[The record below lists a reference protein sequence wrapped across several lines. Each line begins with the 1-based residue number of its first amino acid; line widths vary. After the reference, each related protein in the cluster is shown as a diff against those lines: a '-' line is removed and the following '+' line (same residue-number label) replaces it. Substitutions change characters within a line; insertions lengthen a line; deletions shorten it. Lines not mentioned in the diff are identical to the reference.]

1 MSGRGYQGCDALTPA
16 LCFSLRA
23 RDLDLGLRVPHLCE
37 SGGRFRPDLLILI
50 RVTMRPKT
58 LAQIL
63 LLASVGVAVS
73 IAARAQTPAS
83 TAIPASPASRLNPGG
98 RLADPEPASQA
109 GFPHDLYRWVLPD
122 DNLERPPAKIALGR
136 ALFFDRRLSADDKE
150 SCSTC
155 HDPEKGFTDQL
166 PTSMGIHNQFGKR
179 NAPTIVNATFNI
191 LQFWDGRE
199 PTLEEQ
205 ARRPILN
212 PIEMGMPDEKSVV
225 DKLTAAP
232 EYQKAFV
239 EVFGHPPNYD
249 DMVKAIASFER
260 TQVAFDS
267 SFDKFMAGDDKALTE
282 QQQHGW
288 SLFNGKGRCMSC
300 HGVNPVQ
307 PMFSD
312 NRFHNI
318 GVSAHNQDFVGLARN
333 ALKVIAGGGN
343 AAEQIDQLA
352 IQTDMSELGRFLVTK
367 EPHDIGAF
375 RTMGLRNLLVTEPYF
390 HDGSQATLWDTID
403 HYNKGG
409 VQNPYLD
416 GGIVPLGLSEPEID
430 DLVAFLKSLTSPRYA
445 DAAEHEY
452 AAQLARAKTDRPQ
465 RDVDA
470 AMGLKGRNGPGLAG
484 PFGDIGP
491 GPDQMQENPALLGG
505 D

>member
-83 TAIPASPASRLNPGG
+83 TAIPASPAPRLNPGG

-260 TQVAFDS
+260 TQVAFD
-267 SFDKFMAGDDKALTE
+267 
-282 QQQHGW
+282 
-288 SLFNGKGRCMSC
+288 
-300 HGVNPVQ
+300 
-307 PMFSD
+307 
-312 NRFHNI
+312 
-318 GVSAHNQDFVGLARN
+318 
-333 ALKVIAGGGN
+333 
-343 AAEQIDQLA
+343 
-352 IQTDMSELGRFLVTK
+352 
-367 EPHDIGAF
+367 
-375 RTMGLRNLLVTEPYF
+375 
-390 HDGSQATLWDTID
+390 
-403 HYNKGG
+403 
-409 VQNPYLD
+409 
-416 GGIVPLGLSEPEID
+416 
-430 DLVAFLKSLTSPRYA
+430 
-445 DAAEHEY
+445 
-452 AAQLARAKTDRPQ
+452 
-465 RDVDA
+465 
-470 AMGLKGRNGPGLAG
+470 
-484 PFGDIGP
+484 
-491 GPDQMQENPALLGG
+491 
-505 D
+505 

>member
-1 MSGRGYQGCDALTPA
+1 
-16 LCFSLRA
+16 
-23 RDLDLGLRVPHLCE
+23 
-37 SGGRFRPDLLILI
+37 
-50 RVTMRPKT
+50 MRPKYV
-58 LAQIL
+58 ARIL
-63 LLASVGVAVS
+63 FLASVAL
-73 IAARAQTPAS
+73 AAPMLAHAQPSPES
-83 TAIPASPASRLNPGG
+83 TAAGLGVKDGG
-98 RLADPEPASQA
+98 RMADPEPANQA
-109 GFPHDLYRWVLPD
+109 GFPHDLYRWVLPP

-150 SCSTC
+150 SCETC

-179 NAPTIVNATFNI
+179 NAPTIINATFNI

-199 PTLEEQ
+199 PTLEDQ
-205 ARRPILN
+205 AKRPILN
-212 PIEMGMPDEKSVV
+212 PIEMGMPDEKTVV
-225 DKLTAAP
+225 DKLKAAP
-232 EYQKAFV
+232 EYQKAFM
-239 EVFGHPPNYD
+239 EVFGHPPNYN
-249 DMVKAIASFER
+249 DMAKAITSFER

-267 SFDKFMAGDDKALTE
+267 PFDKFMEGDSKALDE
-282 QQQHGW
+282 QQTRGW
-288 SLFNGKGRCMSC
+288 SIFNGKGRCMSC

-318 GVSAHNQDFVGLARN
+318 GVSAHNKDFVGLARQG
-333 ALKVIAGGGN
+333 LKIIEQGGG
-343 AAEQIDQLA
+343 AEQIDQLA

-367 EPHDIGAF
+367 QPHDIGAF
-375 RTMGLRNLLVTEPYF
+375 RTMSLRNLLVTEPYF

-416 GGIVPLGLSEPEID
+416 GGIVPLGLSEQEID

-445 DAAEHEY
+445 EASEHEF
-452 AAQLARAKTDRPQ
+452 AAQLARSKTDRPQ

-470 AMGLKGRNGPGLAG
+470 AMGLKGRTDPNLSG

-491 GPDQMQENPALLGG
+491 GQDEMKEDPALLGG
-505 D
+505 F

>member
-1 MSGRGYQGCDALTPA
+1 MARADTASPKATQAQPHSTASGAPGAANAAASQVVATPA
-16 LCFSLRA
+16 VM
-23 RDLDLGLRVPHLCE
+23 LGADD
-37 SGGRFRPDLLILI
+37 GGA
-50 RVTMRPKT
+50 M
-58 LAQIL
+58 
-63 LLASVGVAVS
+63 
-73 IAARAQTPAS
+73 
-83 TAIPASPASRLNPGG
+83 
-98 RLADPEPASQA
+98 ADPEPAKQA
-109 GFPHDLYRWVLPD
+109 GFPHDLYRWVLPT

-166 PTSMGIHNQFGKR
+166 PTAMGIHNQFGKR
-179 NAPTIVNATFNI
+179 NAPTIINATFNI

-199 PTLEEQ
+199 PNLEDQ
-205 ARRPILN
+205 AKRPILN

-225 DKLTAAP
+225 AKIAAAP
-232 EYQKAFV
+232 EYQKAFM
-239 EVFGHPPNYD
+239 EVFAHPPNYA
-249 DMVKAIASFER
+249 DMTRALAAFER

-267 SFDKFMAGDDKALTE
+267 PFDKFMEGDEQALTE
-282 QQQHGW
+282 QQKHGW
-288 SLFNGKGRCMSC
+288 SIFNGKGRCLSC
-300 HGVNPVQ
+300 HGISAVQ
-307 PMFSD
+307 PMFTD

-318 GVSAHNQDFVGLARN
+318 GVSAHNKDFVALARKGLQIL
-333 ALKVIAGGGN
+333 AEGGS
-343 AAEQIDQLA
+343 AEQIDQLA
-352 IQTDMSELGRFLVTK
+352 IQSDMSELGRFLITK
-367 EPHDIGAF
+367 QPHDIGAF

-452 AAQLARAKTDRPQ
+452 AEQLARSKTDRPQ

-470 AMGLKGRNGPGLAG
+470 AMGAKGRTDPKLSG

-491 GPDQMQENPALLGG
+491 DMDQMKEDPALLGG
-505 D
+505 N

>member
-1 MSGRGYQGCDALTPA
+1 
-16 LCFSLRA
+16 
-23 RDLDLGLRVPHLCE
+23 
-37 SGGRFRPDLLILI
+37 
-50 RVTMRPKT
+50 MRPKYV
-58 LAQIL
+58 ARIL
-63 LLASVGVAVS
+63 FLASVAL
-73 IAARAQTPAS
+73 AAPMLAHAQP
-83 TAIPASPASRLNPGG
+83 SPENAAATLGINDGG
-98 RLADPEPASQA
+98 RMADPEPANQA
-109 GFPHDLYRWVLPD
+109 GFPHDLYRWVLPP

-150 SCSTC
+150 SCETC

-179 NAPTIVNATFNI
+179 NAPTIINATFNI

-205 ARRPILN
+205 AKRPILN
-212 PIEMGMPDEKSVV
+212 PIEMGMPDEKTVV
-225 DKLTAAP
+225 DKLKAAP
-232 EYQKAFV
+232 EYQKAFM
-239 EVFGHPPNYD
+239 EVFGHPPNYN
-249 DMVKAIASFER
+249 DMAKAIASFER

-267 SFDKFMAGDDKALTE
+267 PFDKFMEGDSKALDE
-282 QQQHGW
+282 PQKRGW
-288 SLFNGKGRCMSC
+288 SIFNGKGRCMSC

-318 GVSAHNQDFVGLARN
+318 GVSAHNKDFVGLARKG
-333 ALKVIAGGGN
+333 LKIIEQGGG
-343 AAEQIDQLA
+343 AEQIDQLA

-367 EPHDIGAF
+367 QPHDIGAF
-375 RTMGLRNLLVTEPYF
+375 RTMSLRNLLVTEPYF

-416 GGIVPLGLSEPEID
+416 GGIVPLGLSEQEID

-452 AAQLARAKTDRPQ
+452 AAQLARSKTDRPQ

-470 AMGLKGRNGPGLAG
+470 AMGLKGRTDPNLSG

-491 GPDQMQENPALLGG
+491 GQDEMKEDPALLGG
-505 D
+505 F

>member
-1 MSGRGYQGCDALTPA
+1 MMPSKYLARILLIASVGLATSNLARAETASEPLTPA
-16 LCFSLRA
+16 
-23 RDLDLGLRVPHLCE
+23 P
-37 SGGRFRPDLLILI
+37 
-50 RVTMRPKT
+50 
-58 LAQIL
+58 Q
-63 LLASVGVAVS
+63 ASKAEASAAALPSPAAASS
-73 IAARAQTPAS
+73 IAALGADD
-83 TAIPASPASRLNPGG
+83 GG
-98 RLADPEPASQA
+98 RLADPEPAKQA
-109 GFPHDLYRWVLPD
+109 GFPHDLYRWVLPA
-122 DNLERPPAKIALGR
+122 DNLERPPEKIGLGR
-136 ALFFDRRLSADDKE
+136 ALFFDRRLSADNKE

-166 PTSMGIHNQFGKR
+166 PTAMGIHNQFGQR
-179 NAPTIVNATFNI
+179 NAPTIINATFNI

-199 PTLEEQ
+199 PTLEDQ

-212 PIEMGMPDEKSVV
+212 PIEMGMPDEKTLV
-225 DKLTAAP
+225 DKLKTAP
-232 EYQKAFV
+232 EYQKAFM
-239 EVFGHPPNYD
+239 EVFGHPPNFD
-249 DMVKAIASFER
+249 DMTKALAAFER

-267 SFDKFMAGDDKALTE
+267 PFDKFVEGDEQALTE

-288 SLFNGKGRCMSC
+288 SLFNGKGRCLSC

-318 GVSAHNQDFVGLARN
+318 GVSAHNKNFVELARK
-333 ALKVIAGGGN
+333 ALRVSAEGGG
-343 AAEQIDQLA
+343 AAQIDQLA
-352 IQTDMSELGRFLVTK
+352 IQTDMSELGRFLITK

-416 GGIVPLGLSEPEID
+416 GGIVPLGLSEQEID

-452 AAQLARAKTDRPQ
+452 AAQLARSKTDRPQ

-470 AMGLKGRNGPGLAG
+470 AMGTTGRIDPKLSG

-491 GPDQMQENPALLGG
+491 GEDQMREDPALLGG

>member
-1 MSGRGYQGCDALTPA
+1 MRSKYV
-16 LCFSLRA
+16 A
-23 RDLDLGLRVPHLCE
+23 RI
-37 SGGRFRPDLLILI
+37 LLI
-50 RVTMRPKT
+50 
-58 LAQIL
+58 
-63 LLASVGVAVS
+63 ASVGL
-73 IAARAQTPAS
+73 AASMMAQAETASEQATPAPQAS
-83 TAIPASPASRLNPGG
+83 KSAAPPSPAAAASSATLGANDGG
-98 RLADPEPASQA
+98 SLADPEPAKQA
-109 GFPHDLYRWVLPD
+109 GFPHDLYRWVLPTE
-122 DNLERPPAKIALGR
+122 NLERPPEKIGLGR

-166 PTSMGIHNQFGKR
+166 PTAMGIHNQFGKR
-179 NAPTIVNATFNI
+179 NAPTIINATFNI

-199 PTLEEQ
+199 PTLEDQ
-205 ARRPILN
+205 AKRPILN
-212 PIEMGMPDEKSVV
+212 PIEMGMPNEKTVV
-225 DKLTAAP
+225 DKLKAAP
-232 EYQKAFV
+232 EYQKAFM

-249 DMVKAIASFER
+249 DMTKAIAAFER
-260 TQVAFDS
+260 TQVAFDAP
-267 SFDKFMAGDDKALTE
+267 FDKFMEGDDQALTA
-282 QQQHGW
+282 QQKHGW
-288 SLFNGKGRCMSC
+288 SLFNGKGRCVSC
-300 HGVNPVQ
+300 HGVSPVQ

-318 GVSAHNQDFVGLARN
+318 GVSAHNKNFVELARK
-333 ALKVIAGGGN
+333 ALQLIAGGGGG
-343 AAEQIDQLA
+343 EQIDQLA
-352 IQTDMSELGRFLVTK
+352 IQTDLSELGRFLVTK

-375 RTMGLRNLLVTEPYF
+375 RTMSLRNLLVTEPYF

-452 AAQLARAKTDRPQ
+452 AAQLARSKTDRPQ

-470 AMGLKGRNGPGLAG
+470 AMGIKGRIDPNLSG

-491 GPDQMQENPALLGG
+491 GEDQMKEDPAQIGG

>member
-1 MSGRGYQGCDALTPA
+1 
-16 LCFSLRA
+16 
-23 RDLDLGLRVPHLCE
+23 
-37 SGGRFRPDLLILI
+37 
-50 RVTMRPKT
+50 MRPKF
-58 LAQIL
+58 LVLIL
-63 LLASVGVAVS
+63 FSASVGMASGVP
-73 IAARAQTPAS
+73 ARAQT
-83 TAIPASPASRLNPGG
+83 SPAPGTLG
-98 RLADPEPASQA
+98 ATDGGKMADPEPAAQA
-109 GFPHDLYRWVLPD
+109 GFPHDLYRWVLPPN
-122 DNLERPPAKIALGR
+122 NLERPPEKIGLGR

-150 SCSTC
+150 SCETC

-179 NAPTIVNATFNI
+179 NAPTIVNANFNI

-205 ARRPILN
+205 AKRPILN
-212 PIEMGMPDEKSVV
+212 PVEMGMPDEKTVV
-225 DKLTAAP
+225 DKLKGIP
-232 EYQKAFV
+232 EYRKAFM
-239 EVFGHPPNYD
+239 EVFGHPPNYE
-249 DMVKAIASFER
+249 DMVKAIASYER

-267 SFDKFMAGDDKALTE
+267 PFDKFMDGDQKALTE
-282 QQQHGW
+282 QQQRGW
-288 SLFNGKGRCMSC
+288 SIFNGKGRCMSC

-318 GVSAHNQDFVGLARN
+318 GVSAHNKDFVGLARKG
-333 ALKVIAGGGN
+333 LKIISEGGN
-343 AAEQIDQLA
+343 GAEKIDELA

-367 EPHDIGAF
+367 QPHDIGAF

-416 GGIVPLGLSEPEID
+416 GGIVPLGLSEQQID
-430 DLVAFLKSLTSPRYA
+430 DLVAFLESLTSPRYA

-452 AAQLARAKTDRPQ
+452 AAQLARSKTDRPQ

-470 AMGLKGRNGPGLAG
+470 AMGLKGRNDPNLSG

-491 GPDQMQENPALLGG
+491 EQDQMKENPALIGG
-505 D
+505 F

>member
-1 MSGRGYQGCDALTPA
+1 MRPKLVARILFIASIALSA
-16 LCFSLRA
+16 S
-23 RDLDLGLRVPHLCE
+23 
-37 SGGRFRPDLLILI
+37 ILAQAQNPSEKPKPEA
-50 RVTMRPKT
+50 PKT
-58 LAQIL
+58 LASAA
-63 LLASVGVAVS
+63 ASATTASSAVAS
-73 IAARAQTPAS
+73 PIAATTPPGA
-83 TAIPASPASRLNPGG
+83 ADGG
-98 RLADPEPASQA
+98 RMADPEPSDQV
-109 GFPHDLYRWVLPD
+109 GFPHDLYRWVLPG
-122 DNLERPPAKIALGR
+122 DNPEQPPEKIALGR
-136 ALFFDRRLSADDKE
+136 TLFFDRRLSADDKE

-205 ARRPILN
+205 AKRPILN
-212 PIEMGMPDEKSVV
+212 PIEMGAPDEKTVV
-225 DKLTAAP
+225 AKLKAAP
-232 EYQKAFV
+232 EYQKAFM
-239 EVFGHPPNYD
+239 EVFGHPPNYT

-267 SFDKFMAGDDKALTE
+267 PFDKFMAGDDKALSE
-282 QQQHGW
+282 QQKRGW
-288 SLFNGKGRCMSC
+288 SIFNGKGRCMSC

-318 GVSAHNQDFVGLARN
+318 GVSAHNKDFVGLARKG
-333 ALKVIAGGGN
+333 LKIIAEGGK
-343 AAEQIDQLA
+343 ASEQIDKLA

-367 EPHDIGAF
+367 QPHDIGAF

-416 GGIVPLGLSEPEID
+416 GGIVPLGLSEQQID
-430 DLVAFLKSLTSPRYA
+430 DLVGFLKSLTSPRYA
-445 DAAEHEY
+445 DGAEHEF
-452 AAQLARAKTDRPQ
+452 AAQLARSKTDRPQ

-470 AMGLKGRNGPGLAG
+470 AMGLKGRNDPNLSG

-491 GPDQMQENPALLGG
+491 EQDQMKEDPALIGG

>member
-1 MSGRGYQGCDALTPA
+1 MRLKHLT
-16 LCFSLRA
+16 R
-23 RDLDLGLRVPHLCE
+23 
-37 SGGRFRPDLLILI
+37 
-50 RVTMRPKT
+50 
-58 LAQIL
+58 IL
-63 LLASVGVAVS
+63 LLASVALAAS
-73 IAARAQTPAS
+73 IPARAQSPAPS
-83 TAIPASPASRLNPGG
+83 ASPALDINAGG
-98 RLADPEPASQA
+98 KLADPEPANQA

-122 DNLERPPAKIALGR
+122 DNLERPAAKIALGR

-179 NAPTIVNATFNI
+179 NAPTIVNANFNI

-205 ARRPILN
+205 AKRPILN
-212 PIEMGMPDEKSVV
+212 PIEMGMPDEKSVIA
-225 DKLTAAP
+225 KLNAAP

-267 SFDKFMAGDDKALTE
+267 PFDKFMAGDDKALTE
-282 QQQHGW
+282 QQQRGW
-288 SLFNGKGRCMSC
+288 SIFNGKGRCMAC

-318 GVSAHNQDFVGLARN
+318 GVSAHNKDFVGLARN

-367 EPHDIGAF
+367 QPHDIGAF

-452 AAQLARAKTDRPQ
+452 AAQLARSRTDRPQ

-470 AMGLKGRNGPGLAG
+470 AMGTKGRNDPNLSG

-491 GPDQMQENPALLGG
+491 DQDQMQENPALLGG
-505 D
+505 Y

>member
-1 MSGRGYQGCDALTPA
+1 MLAQAQTASEKPKSEAPKISQSAAATITSSASALASPVAAATPA
-16 LCFSLRA
+16 VTPSA
-23 RDLDLGLRVPHLCE
+23 AD
-37 SGGRFRPDLLILI
+37 GGK
-50 RVTMRPKT
+50 M
-58 LAQIL
+58 
-63 LLASVGVAVS
+63 
-73 IAARAQTPAS
+73 
-83 TAIPASPASRLNPGG
+83 
-98 RLADPEPASQA
+98 ADPEPADQA
-109 GFPHDLYRWVLPD
+109 GFPHDLYRWVLPA
-122 DNLERPPAKIALGR
+122 DNLERPPEKISLGR
-136 ALFFDRRLSADDKE
+136 TLFFDRRLSADDKE

-179 NAPTIVNATFNI
+179 NAPTIVNATFNV

-205 ARRPILN
+205 AKRPILN
-212 PIEMGMPDEKSVV
+212 PIEMGASDEKAVV
-225 DKLTAAP
+225 EKLKAAP
-232 EYQKAFV
+232 EYQKAFM
-239 EVFGHPPNYD
+239 EVFGHPPNYN

-267 SFDKFMAGDDKALTE
+267 PFDKFMAGDDKAISD
-282 QQQHGW
+282 QQKRGW
-288 SLFNGKGRCMSC
+288 SIFNGKGRCMSC

-318 GVSAHNQDFVGLARN
+318 GVSAHNKDFVGLAHKG
-333 ALKVIAGGGN
+333 LKIIAEGGN
-343 AAEQIDQLA
+343 ASEQIDKLA

-367 EPHDIGAF
+367 QPHDIGGF

-416 GGIVPLGLSEPEID
+416 GGIVPLGLTEAQED
-430 DLVAFLKSLTSPRYA
+430 DLIAFLTALTSPEYEK
-445 DAAEHEY
+445 AAKEEY
-452 AAQLARAKTDRPQ
+452 DLQFKRSRTNRPQ
-465 RDVDA
+465 RDTA
-470 AMGLKGRNGPGLAG
+470 AANGEKGRGPGLAG

-491 GPDQMQENPALLGG
+491 EQTEEDPALLGG
-505 D
+505 R

>member
-1 MSGRGYQGCDALTPA
+1 MMLSKYVARILFIASTSIGVYASIGVFVGFAASQPARAETSSSKATPA
-16 LCFSLRA
+16 PA
-23 RDLDLGLRVPHLCE
+23 
-37 SGGRFRPDLLILI
+37 
-50 RVTMRPKT
+50 
-58 LAQIL
+58 
-63 LLASVGVAVS
+63 AS
-73 IAARAQTPAS
+73 AS
-83 TAIPASPASRLNPGG
+83 TASSASNSQNIQTTQSSAAPTAGLGANDGG
-98 RLADPEPASQA
+98 RMADPEPAKQA
-109 GFPHDLYRWVLPD
+109 GFPHDLYRWVLPA
-122 DNLERPPAKIALGR
+122 DNLERPPEKIGLGR

-150 SCSTC
+150 SCATC
-155 HDPEKGFTDQL
+155 HEPEKGFTDQL

-179 NAPTIVNATFNI
+179 NAPTIINATFNI

-199 PTLEEQ
+199 PNLEEQ

-212 PIEMGMPDEKSVV
+212 PIEMGMPDEKTVV
-225 DKLTAAP
+225 DKLKAAP
-232 EYQKAFV
+232 EYQKAFM
-239 EVFGHPPNYD
+239 EVFGHAPNYA
-249 DMVKAIASFER
+249 DMTRALAAYER

-267 SFDKFMAGDDKALTE
+267 PFDKFMEGDDKALTDAE
-282 QQQHGW
+282 KHGW
-288 SLFNGKGRCMSC
+288 VLFNGKGRCVSC

-318 GVSAHNQDFVGLARN
+318 GVSAHNKDFVELARKG
-333 ALKVIAGGGN
+333 LQIILEGGS
-343 AAEQIDQLA
+343 AEQIDELA
-352 IQTDMSELGRFLVTK
+352 IQTDMSELGRFLITK
-367 EPHDIGAF
+367 QPHDIGAF

-452 AAQLARAKTDRPQ
+452 AAQLARSKTDRPQ

-470 AMGLKGRNGPGLAG
+470 AMGTKGRNDPNLSG
-484 PFGDIGP
+484 PFGDIE
-491 GPDQMQENPALLGG
+491 PDWNRMIKDPVLLRTN
-505 D
+505 

>member
-1 MSGRGYQGCDALTPA
+1 MTVGC
-16 LCFSLRA
+16 
-23 RDLDLGLRVPHLCE
+23 
-37 SGGRFRPDLLILI
+37 GGK
-50 RVTMRPKT
+50 MRPKYVARILFIT
-58 LAQIL
+58 SLGLA
-63 LLASVGVAVS
+63 ASVLTQAQTS
-73 IAARAQTPAS
+73 SEKASSQNAQTPSVSKAQVSNSAAANASPGAAAS
-83 TAIPASPASRLNPGG
+83 TNEAAAANPTPILLGAGDGG
-98 RLADPEPASQA
+98 PMADPEPAKQA
-109 GFPHDLYRWVLPD
+109 GFPHDLYRWVLPP
-122 DNLERPPAKIALGR
+122 DNLERPPEKIGLGR
-136 ALFFDRRLSADDKE
+136 ALFFDRRLSFDQKE

-199 PTLEEQ
+199 PILEEQ

-212 PIEMGMPDEKSVV
+212 PIEMGMPDEKTVV
-225 DKLTAAP
+225 DRLNSAP
-232 EYQKAFV
+232 EYQKAFMD
-239 EVFGHPPNYD
+239 VFGHAPNYN
-249 DMVKAIASFER
+249 DMTKAIASYER
-260 TQVAFDS
+260 TQVAFDAP
-267 SFDKFMAGDDKALTE
+267 FDKFMEGDDKALTD
-282 QQQHGW
+282 QQKHGW
-288 SLFNGKGRCMSC
+288 SIFNGKGRCMSC
-300 HGVNPVQ
+300 HGVNSVQ

-318 GVSAHNQDFVGLARN
+318 GVSAHNKDFVNLARQG
-333 ALKVIAGGGN
+333 LKIIAEGGGK
-343 AAEQIDQLA
+343 EELDKLA
-352 IQTDMSELGRFLVTK
+352 IQTDLSELGRFLVTQQ
-367 EPHDIGAF
+367 PHDIGAF

-416 GGIVPLGLSEPEID
+416 GGIVPLGLSGQEID

-445 DAAEHEY
+445 DAAEHEF
-452 AAQLARAKTDRPQ
+452 AAQLARSKTDRPQ

-470 AMGLKGRNGPGLAG
+470 AMGLKGRNDQSLSG

-491 GPDQMQENPALLGG
+491 DMDQMKEDPAQLGAE
-505 D
+505 

>member
-1 MSGRGYQGCDALTPA
+1 MHPK
-16 LCFSLRA
+16 
-23 RDLDLGLRVPHLCE
+23 
-37 SGGRFRPDLLILI
+37 FRLP
-50 RVTMRPKT
+50 
-58 LAQIL
+58 IL
-63 LLASVGVAVS
+63 LAASIWIAIAV
-73 IAARAQTPAS
+73 
-83 TAIPASPASRLNPGG
+83 ASPASAQNASPQSSASSSPSATQSSAPIAQASAAVPPSDVNPTGADGG
-98 RLADPEPASQA
+98 KMADPEPANQA
-109 GFPHDLYRWVLPD
+109 GFPHELYHWVLPA
-122 DNLERPPAKIALGR
+122 DNPEGPPAKIALGR

-150 SCSTC
+150 SCETC

-179 NAPTIVNATFNI
+179 NAPTIIDATFNI

-212 PIEMGMPDEKSVV
+212 PIEMGMPDEKAVV
-225 DKLTAAP
+225 EKLIAAP
-232 EYQKAFV
+232 EYRNAFMA
-239 EVFGHPPNYD
+239 VFGHAPSYA
-249 DMVKAIASFER
+249 DMTRAIASYER

-267 SFDKFMAGDDKALTE
+267 PFDKFTAGDQSALTDQE
-282 QQQHGW
+282 KRGW
-288 SLFNGKGRCMSC
+288 SIFNGKGRCMSC
-300 HGVNPVQ
+300 HGWNPVQ
-307 PMFSD
+307 PLFSD

-318 GVSAHNQDFVGLARN
+318 GVSAHKSNFVELARK
-333 ALKVIAGGGN
+333 ALKVIEQGGDPQ
-343 AAEQIDQLA
+343 QIDQLA

-367 EPHDIGAF
+367 QPHDIGAF

-390 HDGSQATLWDTID
+390 HDGSQVTLWDTID

-416 GGIVPLGLSEPEID
+416 GGIVPLGLSEQEID

-452 AAQLARAKTDRPQ
+452 AAQLARSKTDRPQ
-465 RDVDA
+465 RDTDA
-470 AMGLKGRNGPGLAG
+470 AMGLKGRNGPGLGG

-491 GPDQMQENPALLGG
+491 DQSQMIDNPALIGG

>member
-1 MSGRGYQGCDALTPA
+1 M
-16 LCFSLRA
+16 
-23 RDLDLGLRVPHLCE
+23 
-37 SGGRFRPDLLILI
+37 
-50 RVTMRPKT
+50 
-58 LAQIL
+58 
-63 LLASVGVAVS
+63 
-73 IAARAQTPAS
+73 
-83 TAIPASPASRLNPGG
+83 
-98 RLADPEPASQA
+98 ADPEPAKQA
-109 GFPHDLYRWVLPD
+109 GFPHDLYRWVLPA
-122 DNLERPPAKIALGR
+122 DNLERPPEKIGLGR
-136 ALFFDRRLSADDKE
+136 ALFFDRRLSQDEKE

-179 NAPTIVNATFNI
+179 NAPTIINATFNI

-205 ARRPILN
+205 SKRPILN
-212 PIEMGMPDEKSVV
+212 PIELGMPDEKTVV
-225 DKLTAAP
+225 ERLLAAP
-232 EYQKAFV
+232 EYQKAFM
-239 EVFGHPPNYD
+239 EIFGHPPNYN
-249 DMVKAIASFER
+249 DMAKAIASYER
-260 TQVAFDS
+260 TQVAFDAP
-267 SFDKFMAGDDKALTE
+267 FDKFMEGDEKALTD
-282 QQQHGW
+282 QQKRGW
-288 SLFNGKGRCMSC
+288 SIFNGKGRCMSC
-300 HGVNPVQ
+300 HGVSAVQ
-307 PMFSD
+307 PLFTD

-318 GVSAHNQDFVGLARN
+318 GVSAHNKDFVDLAHKGLAIV
-333 ALKVIAGGGN
+333 AQGGGR
-343 AAEQIDQLA
+343 EQIDQLA
-352 IQTDMSELGRFLVTK
+352 IQSDLSELGRFLVTR

-416 GGIVPLGLSEPEID
+416 GGIVPLGLSEQQID

-452 AAQLARAKTDRPQ
+452 AAQLARSKTDRPQ

-470 AMGLKGRNGPGLAG
+470 AMGTKGRIDQSLSG

-491 GPDQMQENPALLGG
+491 DMDQMKEDPAQLGNE
-505 D
+505 